1 VKLIKP
7 VGYLDMVMLE
17 MNARVIA
24 TDSGGVQK
32 EAYFYRVPCVTLR
45 EETEWIELVDLG
57 WNRLAPP
64 ATVSGIRAAI
74 TEAIAHPQG
83 AAAQQPYGRGD
94 SARRIVETLMAGEG
108 YKERSKSWQALDHAI
123 KN

>member
-1 VKLIKP
+1 
-7 VGYLDMVMLE
+7 VMLE

-45 EETEWIELVDLG
+45 EETEWVELVDLG

-64 ATVSGIRAAI
+64 TTISGILAAVHEAI
-74 TEAIAHPQG
+74 TRPQG
-83 AAAQQPYGRGD
+83 AAAQPYGSGD
-94 SARRIVETLMAGEG
+94 SARRIVEALMVSES
-108 YKERSKSWQALDHAI
+108 YKERSKSWQTVDHAI